1 MPVLR
6 LFRDGS
12 ILEYG
17 RGHFDARQVYH
28 SHPNALSRPAQDSD
42 IFNRLKILSQKEIPG
57 TIYNDFVVIYN
68 RTSHKLISSNF
79 DLIHCMSHSYG
90 EHALEFEIVFSILY
104 AKMVAAETIRRDP
117 LKRRVKRLGVHLVLF
132 DNYSGE
138 MASKACQKQPW
149 QELDAACNERGF

>member
-1 MPVLR
+1 
-6 LFRDGS
+6 
-12 ILEYG
+12 
-17 RGHFDARQVYH
+17 
-28 SHPNALSRPAQDSD
+28 
-42 IFNRLKILSQKEIPG
+42 
-57 TIYNDFVVIYN
+57 
-68 RTSHKLISSNF
+68 
-79 DLIHCMSHSYG
+79 MSHSYG